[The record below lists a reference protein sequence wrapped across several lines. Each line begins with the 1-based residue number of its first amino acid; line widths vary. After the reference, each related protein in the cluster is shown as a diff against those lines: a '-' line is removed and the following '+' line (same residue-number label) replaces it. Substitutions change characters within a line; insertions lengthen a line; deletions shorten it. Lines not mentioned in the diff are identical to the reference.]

1 MKSLILIAVTITVTG
16 CAALPQS
23 LPPEK
28 FRADV
33 ERGAY
38 GWGQQTTTTTTREY
52 TYGRPTGRTFET
64 TTRR

>member
-1 MKSLILIAVTITVTG
+1 MRPLLASLCALVVGG
-16 CAALPQS
+16 CQSLPQS

-33 ERGAY
+33 ERGLY
-38 GWGQQTTTTTTREY
+38 GWGQQTTTMTTREY

>member
-1 MKSLILIAVTITVTG
+1 MRHLLVCLAVFSVTG

-52 TYGRPTGRTFET
+52 IYGRPTGRTFET